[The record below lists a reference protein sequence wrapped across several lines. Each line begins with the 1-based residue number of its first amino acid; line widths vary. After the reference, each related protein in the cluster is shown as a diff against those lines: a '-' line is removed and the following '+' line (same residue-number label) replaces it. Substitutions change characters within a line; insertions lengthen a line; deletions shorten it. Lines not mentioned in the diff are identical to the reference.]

1 VPKGTRVPV
10 KGAGAFADTFCGYL
24 ACGDGI
30 SRFDQST
37 TAVSCTLFFQFP
49 RFHPSIAPLPSFL
62 RPNSTGSQ
70 PLPSFLSSRVH
81 FLGFNPFATCGAA
94 QRFSLITFT
103 HPPIPNLHH
112 HRSPNA
118 ILNPAW
124 YSELGYPAEAEAAT
138 LALAYIALRSTPT
151 IDKARS
157 THRKTRPIA
166 TSGIHSSIRVPA
178 CPPRY
183 LTLYHL
189 GGAHLWLGRT
199 QAPASQPASQPPAS
213 HSP

>member
-1 VPKGTRVPV
+1 LQIPSAVTSPAGTASVDSINQP
-10 KGAGAFADTFCGYL
+10 L
-24 ACGDGI
+24 
-30 SRFDQST
+30 QSL
-37 TAVSCTLFFQFP
+37 VLYSFNFLG
-49 RFHPSIAPLPSFL
+49 SIIAPLPSFL

>member
-1 VPKGTRVPV
+1 LQIPSAVTSPAGTASVDSINQP
-10 KGAGAFADTFCGYL
+10 L
-24 ACGDGI
+24 
-30 SRFDQST
+30 QSL
-37 TAVSCTLFFQFP
+37 VLYSFNFLG
-49 RFHPSIAPLPSFL
+49 SIIAPLPSFL

-199 QAPASQPASQPPAS
+199 QAPASQPATQPPAS